1 MSIQYENLS
10 KGEAF
15 LIDWQYRVLKGPAME
30 LADAIAKSDTRN
42 REVLDY
48 FFPEYTQAIEDFQHK
63 AGYWPAVEVK
73 AGLLDPD
80 WEKKYNQRQLQ
91 PSFQEEAV

>member
-80 WEKKYNQRQLQ
+80 WEEKYNQRQLQ

>member
-15 LIDWQYRVLKGPAME
+15 LVDWQYRVLKGPAME
-30 LADAIAKSDTRN
+30 LADAIAKSDTDN
-42 REVLDY
+42 RRVFDY
-48 FFPEYTQAIEDFQHK
+48 FFPEYSQAITNFQSK
-63 AGYWPAVEVK
+63 SGYWPAVEVK

-80 WEKKYNQRQLQ
+80 WEKKYNARQLTNK
-91 PSFQEEAV
+91 EAV

>member
-1 MSIQYENLS
+1 MNIQYENLS

-15 LIDWQYRVLKGPAME
+15 IINWQYRVLKGEAME

-42 REVLDY
+42 RKVFDY
-48 FFPEYTQAIEDFQHK
+48 FFPEYSQAITNFQSK
-63 AGYWPAVEVK
+63 SGYWPAVEVK

-80 WEKKYNQRQLQ
+80 WEEKFNQRQLKLQ
-91 PSFQEEAV
+91 EAV